1 MTEQT
6 VPGRLAV
13 KRVFVASIILL
24 SLYMVNLL
32 LGTLGEE
39 APGVD
44 FVVYKAYY
52 NSTEGSVTARLDQN
66 GSLPAYNVRVFV
78 DWGTEWSFQRV
89 DPEEFIRI
97 RFEKMLDASDLPY
110 WEELYMEWEYLDDR
124 EGMKHDDRVLF
135 IILTRNDIVT

>member
-52 NSTEGSVTARLDQN
+52 NSTEGSVTAWVDQN
-66 GSLPAYNVRVFV
+66 GTIPAFKVLLFV
-78 DWGTEWSFQRV
+78 DWGTEWTFSRV
-89 DPEEFIRI
+89 NPEEFMKIKY
-97 RFEKMLDASDLPY
+97 EKQLKASDLPY
-110 WEELYMEWEYLDDR
+110 WKELYVEWDYFDED
-124 EGMKHDDRVLF
+124 EGRKQGDKILF
-135 IILTRNDIVT
+135 LVLTRNDIVS

>member
-13 KRVFVASIILL
+13 KILFMASIILL

-32 LGTLGEE
+32 LGALGEE

-52 NSTEGSVTARLDQN
+52 NSTEGSVTAWVDHN
-66 GSLPAYNVRVFV
+66 GTIPAFNVHVFV
-78 DWGTEWSFQRV
+78 DRGTEWAFSRV
-89 DPEEFIRI
+89 NPEEFMKI
-97 RFEKMLDASDLPY
+97 KHGKQLKASDLPY
-110 WEELYMEWEYLDDR
+110 WEELYMEWDYYDEDGG
-124 EGMKHDDRVLF
+124 EKQGEKILF
-135 IILTRNDIVT
+135 IVLTRNDIIN